1 MHNESRQSQHPR
13 RTHPSTSAPCR
24 ARLSATHDAAQENI
38 TSTFP
43 ELAKINEVTGGQ
55 RLLLDGEIV
64 ALDQLGRPSFSRL
77 QQRWPMRRRPTRS
90 LLEQVPV
97 MFFAFDLLA
106 SGNDDLTD
114 RPYVE
119 RRQMLSALPQGYP
132 LMIPPYWDDAKP
144 VDMLAAAAEN
154 GVEGV
159 VAKRLNSPY
168 VSGRSS
174 AWIKSPVRRSCELVI
189 VGWWP
194 PTGPTRSGRV
204 GSLLLAGR
212 REDGQLVLVGQVGSG
227 FSDTER
233 RRLYSLLDGL
243 AQEAPPVPD
252 APAIGGVTWVRPR
265 YVGEVAFRSTTAP
278 EDCGMPP
285 GKDCARSGLP
295 MSACPTNCNR
305 ESATTR

>member
-1 MHNESRQSQHPR
+1 MASRS
-13 RTHPSTSAPCR
+13 
-24 ARLSATHDAAQENI
+24 
-38 TSTFP
+38 
-43 ELAKINEVTGGQ
+43 
-55 RLLLDGEIV
+55 
-64 ALDQLGRPSFSRL
+64 
-77 QQRWPMRRRPTRS
+77 
-90 LLEQVPV
+90 
-97 MFFAFDLLA
+97 
-106 SGNDDLTD
+106 
-114 RPYVE
+114 
-119 RRQMLSALPQGYP
+119 RRQTPEFAICLRTILCVDQVAGTAQLRAGDRRLVAAHWTDSIGASR
-132 LMIPPYWDDAKP
+132 IP
-144 VDMLAAAAEN
+144 
-154 GVEGV
+154 
-159 VAKRLNSPY
+159 
-168 VSGRSS
+168 
-174 AWIKSPVRRSCELVI
+174 
-189 VGWWP
+189 
-194 PTGPTRSGRV
+194 
-204 GSLLLAGR
+204 LLAGR